1 MTFAESALLN
11 KYNLN
16 EEALN
21 EIELRVSSMSEDE
34 LIERKEYLE
43 AAIVELEETKN
54 TTQNPS
60 VLKEVTN
67 LFELYSTE
75 DIYIAF
81 FLAIAAAS
89 VSELVDLGGNTS
101 TPGDSNPPVITILG
115 DNPAIVELGESY
127 TDAGA
132 TASDDSGSATLVTS
146 GTVDTNTVGSYH
158 PYLYSYRCLW

>member
-1 MTFAESALLN
+1 MKNLFTTFIILFFTSMTFAESALLN

-21 EIELRVSSMSEDE
+21 EIELRVSTMSVDE

-54 TTQNPS
+54 TTQNPFA
-60 VLKEVTN
+60 LKEVTN

-127 TDAGA
+127 KM
-132 TASDDSGSATLVTS
+132 LELQQVMI
-146 GTVDTNTVGSYH
+146 VV
-158 PYLYSYRCLW
+158 LLL